1 MALKFYN
8 LGLLDSER
16 LHNTCS
22 ILSEII
28 GRYSYLLQEIGVFFS
43 LCLCQSISA
52 SLWRPMFWGTCRE
65 EQFDFESKEIGWEMG
80 PRDWVSDLMNRIDCA
95 FKKCYLCLLEY
106 YTSDLYPVS
115 SKRNVKTFES

>member
-28 GRYSYLLQEIGVFFS
+28 GRCSYLLQEIGVFFS

-52 SLWRPMFWGTCRE
+52 SLWRPICSE
-65 EQFDFESKEIGWEMG
+65 EHVERSNLILK
-80 PRDWVSDLMNRIDCA
+80 A
-95 FKKCYLCLLEY
+95 KK
-106 YTSDLYPVS
+106 
-115 SKRNVKTFES
+115 